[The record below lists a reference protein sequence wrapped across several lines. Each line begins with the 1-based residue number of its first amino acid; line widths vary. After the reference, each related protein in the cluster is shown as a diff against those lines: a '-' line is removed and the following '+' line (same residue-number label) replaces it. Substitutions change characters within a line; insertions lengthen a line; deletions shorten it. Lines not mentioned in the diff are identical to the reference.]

1 MGGKI
6 GVDIFVLISGYFL
19 VTSSK
24 IKIFK
29 ILKLWL
35 QLFFYSVLL
44 YLVFILTGQEDFSIR
59 TFINTCLPVLNSNWW
74 FASTYFVLYLI
85 SPFINIFLKAMDKKQ
100 YQRFL
105 CLLLVIWCFIP
116 TFTRCD
122 FQSNYLLWFIFL
134 YSIAAYIRLWTDQ
147 SKLSEIYIY
156 IYISIAVIALNF
168 IVAAA
173 FDVIGTKKPF
183 FGTNA
188 TWFYGMQ
195 SIPILV
201 ISVCLFLGFKGMK
214 IGFKKRINI
223 LSAATFGVYL
233 IHDNQYVRSFLWKE
247 LFKNAAYS
255 NTLFLIP
262 YSIMVILIVY
272 IGCTCIELI
281 RIHCLEKWYLKYIRK
296 FSDKIETIIEQFFS
310 SKLFEWI

>member
-1 MGGKI
+1 MERGNLIEEKTQRSSNFELLRIVAMIMIVAHHFSVHGGFDFALDSVTVPRLWIQFIQMGGKI

-156 IYISIAVIALNF
+156 IYINSSHS
-168 IVAAA
+168 
-173 FDVIGTKKPF
+173 TK
-183 FGTNA
+183 
-188 TWFYGMQ
+188 FYSSG
-195 SIPILV
+195 
-201 ISVCLFLGFKGMK
+201 
-214 IGFKKRINI
+214 
-223 LSAATFGVYL
+223 
-233 IHDNQYVRSFLWKE
+233 SF
-247 LFKNAAYS
+247 
-255 NTLFLIP
+255 
-262 YSIMVILIVY
+262 
-272 IGCTCIELI
+272 
-281 RIHCLEKWYLKYIRK
+281 
-296 FSDKIETIIEQFFS
+296 
-310 SKLFEWI
+310 